1 MTYDINAALERLTRN
16 LRDLESAR
24 TQVENTVDA
33 SNELRETVIGY
44 VKSINELYAE
54 IRDWEEYLKVIQNN
68 LSSEITDTFVTLKD
82 SCETISVGFK
92 NSTDKTLKELTKQSE
107 EFQNRVN
114 ELDVLRKDLK
124 GAMTEIGGMKIT
136 LSNLTTVLTKS
147 LQGQDKALA
156 YIIGNVSGL
165 PVIVKGY
172 TDDVVQQMDKRHHEF
187 TKKLDLLNEKVNI
200 IVEKLDDLISKCDA
214 IQKTGSSVQMVCS
227 NIQVTINNIQVTIN
241 DVKGAVTVMQTTLTK
256 SININRWIIVFG
268 IIVLFVLHF
277 L

>member
-1 MTYDINAALERLTRN
+1 MTYDINTALERLTRN
-16 LRDLESAR
+16 LQDLESAR

-33 SNELRETVIGY
+33 SNELREAVIGY

-54 IRDWEEYLKVIQNN
+54 IRDWEAYLKVVQNN
-68 LSSEITDTFVTLKD
+68 LSSEITETFVTLKD

-92 NSTDKTLKELTKQSE
+92 KSTDKTLRELTKQSE
-107 EFQNRVN
+107 ELQNRVK

-124 GAMTEIGGMKIT
+124 GAMTEIGGMKST

-156 YIIGNVSGL
+156 DIIGNVSGL

-172 TDDVVQQMDKRHHEF
+172 TEDVVQKMDKRHHEF
-187 TKKLDLLNEKVNI
+187 TEKLDFLNEKGKANI
-200 IVEKLDDLISKCDA
+200 EKLDVLISKCDA
-214 IQKTGSSVQMVCS
+214 IQKTGSTVQMACS
-227 NIQVTINNIQVTIN
+227 NIQGAINE
-241 DVKGAVTVMQTTLTK
+241 VKGAVTDMQITLPK
-256 SININRWIIVFG
+256 SITLNRWIIIFG
-268 IIVLFVLHF
+268 IIVLIVLHF